1 MIARIDDEHFKT
13 LSPEIQAECL
23 KSPAYQLRTFLHD
36 VAKGKQDIA
45 QNLLTDNPKRTEALL
60 LSEGTFTDYSGRTFH
75 CTAYEYAYW
84 AKDTHMCRMLEAHMD
99 SDMKAQIL
107 ERVEKI
113 ERDGLSYHQ
122 HGKPFQSPHFDF
134 TPLKVALDNY
144 VKGYDNWE
152 QTSNW
157 DAMKAAWMQVGLAQR
172 DVPAHVAQEYCR
184 PDRSFSPLPTF
195 NEGSLPRS
203 LTFHNAITT
212 NDDSWFPF
220 TAEAGGLG
228 FDFALIRGDWRLVL
242 GQSVGPRGR
251 FVVPSILRPLAALMK

>member
-1 MIARIDDEHFKT
+1 
-13 LSPEIQAECL
+13 
-23 KSPAYQLRTFLHD
+23 
-36 VAKGKQDIA
+36 
-45 QNLLTDNPKRTEALL
+45 
-60 LSEGTFTDYSGRTFH
+60 
-75 CTAYEYAYW
+75 
-84 AKDTHMCRMLEAHMD
+84 MD

-134 TPLKVALDNY
+134 TLLKDALDNY
-144 VKGYDNWE
+144 VKGYDKWE

-195 NEGSLPRS
+195 NEGSLPRG
-203 LTFHNAITT
+203 LTFYNGTT
-212 NDDSWFPF
+212 GNDDSWFPLS
-220 TAEAGGLG
+220 AGVGGLG
-228 FDFALIRGDWRLVL
+228 FDFAVARRLRAGGGGWGGPGWVAVGWGGISPRFDFAAVSRLDEVRTVDLTQSRENLSRPSHSL
-242 GQSVGPRGR
+242 GMS
-251 FVVPSILRPLAALMK
+251 